1 MGKIIDFFKKKSNED
16 IELQAGGKLEIL
28 GRVKDMGVLVN
39 RFIFPIKKE
48 DLTEEMINYQKR
60 YQLTMAIDQMM
71 QRVQNDPEIAGAK
84 VGMLFVPQRVDEV
97 NGQQVL
103 TTQVE
108 LVLPMVVDLKT
119 NATIKVNTTE
129 EVKMEE
135 LD

>member
-28 GRVKDMGVLVN
+28 GRVKDMGVLINKFV
-39 RFIFPIKKE
+39 FPIKKE
-48 DLTEEMINYQKR
+48 DLTEEMVNYQKR
-60 YQLTMAIDQMM
+60 YQLTMAVDQVM
-71 QRVQNDPEIAGAK
+71 QRVQNDPEIAGVIVGLLIIPQK
-84 VGMLFVPQRVDEV
+84 VEEE
-97 NGQQVL
+97 NGQQVM

-108 LVLPMVVDLKT
+108 LVRPMIVDLKT
-119 NATIKVNTTE
+119 NATIKVNTAE

>member
-28 GRVKDMGVLVN
+28 GRVRDMGVLINKFV
-39 RFIFPIKKE
+39 FPIKKE
-48 DLTEEMINYQKR
+48 DLTEEIVNYQKR
-60 YQLTMAIDQMM
+60 YQLTMAVDQVM
-71 QRVQNDPEIAGAK
+71 QRVQNDPEIAGVTVGLLIIPQK
-84 VGMLFVPQRVDEV
+84 VEEE
-97 NGQQVL
+97 NGQQVM

-108 LVLPMVVDLKT
+108 LVRPMIVDLKT
-119 NATIKVNTTE
+119 NATIRVNNAE